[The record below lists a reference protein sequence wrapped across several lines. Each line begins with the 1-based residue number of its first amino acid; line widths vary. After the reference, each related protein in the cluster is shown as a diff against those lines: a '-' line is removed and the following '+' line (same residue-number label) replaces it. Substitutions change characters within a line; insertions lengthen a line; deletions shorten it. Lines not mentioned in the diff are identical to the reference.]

1 MLKIS
6 LKSKGIGAERE
17 LLHMFWANKWACIR
31 VAGSGSMIYPS
42 PDLLAGNNLRKIAI
56 ECKITKSEY
65 QYFTKKEIEE
75 LIEFSRLF
83 GAESFVSVKF
93 QGLGWKF
100 FTLEDLK
107 ETDKKYVCSRHLAE
121 IRGLDFN
128 DII

>member
-1 MLKIS
+1 
-6 LKSKGIGAERE
+6 
-17 LLHMFWANKWACIR
+17 MFWANKWACIR